1 MLKSLKLAAA
11 ATAFAVVAT
20 PAMAQDEPEEPRT
33 TYSVT
38 MLEFAE
44 DADQERWLEV
54 IDTYINPARE
64 AAGMAPETVHWVMMN
79 PDYDIMIVAEEPGG
93 MATFDSHAP
102 ASRMAFVEAL
112 TELVGGEEQLEA
124 MRVEM
129 DAMIEDSTTLYT
141 HTHP

>member
-1 MLKSLKLAAA
+1 MLKSLTLAAA
-11 ATAFAVVAT
+11 ATAFAVIST
-20 PAMAQDEPEEPRT
+20 PAIAQEEPEEPRT

-44 DADQERWLEV
+44 GADQNRWLEV

-64 AAGMAPETVHWVMMN
+64 AAGMSPQTVHWVMMN
-79 PDYDIMIVAEEPGG
+79 PDYDIIIVADEPDG

-102 ASRMAFVEAL
+102 VSRMAFVDAL
-112 TELVGGEEQLEA
+112 TELVGGEEQLGTL
-124 MRVEM
+124 RDEM